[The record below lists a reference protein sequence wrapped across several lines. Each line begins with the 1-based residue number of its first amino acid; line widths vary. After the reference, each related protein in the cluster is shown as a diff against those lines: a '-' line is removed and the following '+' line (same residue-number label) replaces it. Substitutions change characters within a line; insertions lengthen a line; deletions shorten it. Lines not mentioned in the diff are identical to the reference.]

1 MKNKRIVIYLIIA
14 FAVALFSSYS
24 SANAASSDTELPIPE
39 TQTING
45 LTLRVDPRI
54 ELLNIIQYI
63 GKENVH
69 SQMGMVGFAYTDYR
83 LEIDKHFQK
92 YYEHGAVQY
101 YDSIEFNGIDEPT
114 AIMLLMNN
122 DFSINKEGYD
132 AYKDIYSSKTFGSLA
147 KLQKLFD
154 YFRNFYNDSG
164 FQKFYDSQRVFY
176 KRIIDETASVLP
188 EQNVIG
194 FMEDFFQEKAAGY
207 TVNLVT
213 MQMGNYSGSAI
224 IDGKLHLYSTNGPA
238 DFIGHLPVFGDTAYF
253 TELEAHEFGHNFIP
267 VAGENASPIAEQIKQ
282 SEYLH
287 EAVRED
293 MRSIAYANW
302 DTVLEETILRACV
315 VRIMENYDAKQAAAL
330 LKQERDL
337 GFLYI
342 DCVYESIERYVEN
355 KKDYPT
361 FKDFL
366 PVIMEELMDKWKA

>member
-207 TVNLVT
+207 AVNLVT

-330 LKQERDL
+330 PKQERDL